1 MCLSRSTA
9 ILSLMDTKSD
19 INRMNGM
26 GAHPQRQFLAQPAL
40 YQVQVQGLL
49 SQNWLADYFDDMSV
63 AVEGE
68 DGWAVTTLTG
78 YMIDQAALYGL
89 LQKLYTLG
97 LVLLKVERQSS

>member
-1 MCLSRSTA
+1 MNAMTVRPQRQYLDQPAHYQIQVQGVLSRS
-9 ILSLMDTKSD
+9 
-19 INRMNGM
+19 
-26 GAHPQRQFLAQPAL
+26 
-40 YQVQVQGLL
+40 
-49 SQNWLADYFDDMSV
+49 WLADYFDDMRV

-78 YMIDQAALYGL
+78 DMIDQAALYGL

>member
-1 MCLSRSTA
+1 
-9 ILSLMDTKSD
+9 
-19 INRMNGM
+19 MNDM
-26 GAHPQRQFLAQPAL
+26 TVRPQRQFLDQPAF
-40 YQVQVQGLL
+40 YQIQVQGLL
-49 SQNWLADYFDDMSV
+49 SQNWLADYFDDMHV

-97 LVLLKVERQSS
+97 LVLLKVERQAS